1 MAILKLK
8 PACKDYIWG
17 GRRLIDEYNKPY
29 EGERLAETWE
39 MSCHPDGPSVIVNGE
54 HAGKSLAEYVT
65 EQGKGVLGSNCQIFQ
80 DFPIMIKFIDAKDNL
95 SIQVHPNNIYALA
108 NEHQYGKTEAEATA
122 INARLAEAAKEMMK
136 G

>member
-54 HAGKSLAEYVT
+54 FAGKTLAEFVQL
-65 EQGKGVLGSNCQIFQ
+65 QGKGCLGSNCQIFQ
-80 DFPIMIKFIDAKDNL
+80 DFPIMIKFIDARDNL

-108 NEHQYGKTEAEATA
+108 NENQYGKTEVWYVLDAGE
-122 INARLAEAAKEMMK
+122 NAFLYYGFKP
-136 G
+136 